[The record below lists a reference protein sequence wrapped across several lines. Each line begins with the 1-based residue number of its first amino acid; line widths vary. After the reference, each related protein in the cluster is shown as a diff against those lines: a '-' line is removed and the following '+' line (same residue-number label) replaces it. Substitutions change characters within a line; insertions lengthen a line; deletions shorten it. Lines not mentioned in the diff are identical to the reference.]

1 MPENTSGKKLL
12 GIVKKSSKTSTNSL
26 RKETIM
32 SLLPWLKNWK
42 ALNELWYVLE
52 PFIINLAEKNVPRY
66 IRKLYENLTKTT
78 QPVLDSL
85 KKLKEKIKTSPN
97 ALDDYC
103 FNQGVNAIETF
114 ANHLLAVVADLRK

>member
-1 MPENTSGKKLL
+1 
-12 GIVKKSSKTSTNSL
+12 
-26 RKETIM
+26 M

-114 ANHLLAVVADLRK
+114 ANQLLAVVADLRK